1 MIKAILIHFH
11 LLIEYFRQQI
21 FNVRFLWIFFIYLFF
36 ALFNLLPNLLIK
48 NCQIVKIVK
57 LLYPGF
63 VLRLNVN

>member
-1 MIKAILIHFH
+1 MD
-11 LLIEYFRQQI
+11 
-21 FNVRFLWIFFIYLFF
+21 FFIYLFF

-48 NCQIVKIVK
+48 NCQVVKIVK

>member
-21 FNVRFLWIFFIYLFF
+21 FNVRFLWIFFIYLFL